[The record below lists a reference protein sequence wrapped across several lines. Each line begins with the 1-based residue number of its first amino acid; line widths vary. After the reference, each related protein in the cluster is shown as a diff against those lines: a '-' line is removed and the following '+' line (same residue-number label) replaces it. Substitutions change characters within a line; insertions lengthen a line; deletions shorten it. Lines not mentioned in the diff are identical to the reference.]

1 MLGCHYLQTPVSPV
15 CRRQSACQ
23 RTAWPLP
30 TVWFYAVSD
39 RSALA
44 HTRNCYDAVLFAADL
59 SPELCC
65 EFENYR
71 VARKKWTMQSVNTYV
86 NCVVMKFNSG
96 AILVQFR
103 CQI

>member
-71 VARKKWTMQSVNTYV
+71 VARKKMDHAVCEHLRKLCGDEIQQWRHSCTV
-86 NCVVMKFNSG
+86 
-96 AILVQFR
+96 
-103 CQI
+103 